1 MVLQNL
7 KFDERGLIP
16 TIVQD
21 RFHRQVLMF
30 CYMNQEALALTLRT
44 GIAHFW
50 DPATRGV
57 QRQPEIGGQQ
67 QRVVDVI
74 ADGDGDALIIQV
86 ESSATATPLRED
98 AAPRSNWIER
108 GTQPA
113 DVSIVD
119 IRSMEIGLMLSEL
132 FQLIEQ
138 RERERPDNSYTAHLF
153 QGGLDL
159 ILKKLNEHVTETLIA
174 AKNNAQQKLSGHLAD
189 VLYHIL
195 VLMVHRGLDL
205 KSMLNTLRQ
214 RAGLIGQSP
223 PQDVRSP

>member
-21 RFHRQVLMF
+21 RLHRQVLMF

-50 DPATRGV
+50 NPATQGV
-57 QRQPEIGGQQ
+57 RQQPEIAGQR

-86 ESSATATPLRED
+86 ESSTS
-98 AAPRSNWIER
+98 AAPLHEEVTVPASWIKPD
-108 GTQPA
+108 TPA
-113 DVSIVD
+113 SDVSIVNM
-119 IRSMEIGLMLSEL
+119 RSMEIGLMLSEL

-138 RERERPDNSYTAHLF
+138 RERERPANSYTAHLF

-189 VLYHIL
+189 VLYHLL

-205 KSMLNTLRQ
+205 KSVLNTLRQ
-214 RAGLIGQSP
+214 RAGLTGQSL
-223 PQDVRSP
+223 PQDMRSP